1 MLLIHTLL
9 NTPKSLIEML
19 KLRSEADLILIYA
32 ILHRVETSITDDC
45 KLLHTS
51 LERTDLSG

>member
-9 NTPKSLIEML
+9 HMPKFLLEML
-19 KLRSEADLILIYA
+19 KLSSEVGLILIYA